1 MTKQKTMD
9 ERIADAEAHLAK
21 LKADRAE
28 RIAKETAKRDAGVS
42 RIAFETSI
50 EALVRSAQQRQMP
63 LSEPVGNLLAA
74 LFEERE
80 QRRLAEDRRRR
91 AERKAR
97 RDAAE
102 AQQRG

>member
-1 MTKQKTMD
+1 MNTKTMD

-28 RIAKETAKRDAGVS
+28 RIAKQTAKRDAGMA
-42 RIAFETSI
+42 RIAFGTSI

-63 LSEPVGNLLAA
+63 LSGSVGDLLAA

-80 QRRLAEDRRRR
+80 EQRLAEDRRRR

-102 AQQRG
+102 AEQRG